1 MKKATLLF
9 LFLYQILFSQ
19 TIDWNLYKETMALQV
34 NAKTLIT
41 GEKLRYSLYCL
52 QQNNQASEL
61 SKVAYVKCI
70 DTSGKEI
77 FVHKHYLD
85 KGTASGYFFI
95 PTELKTGTYYLLTY
109 TQWMLSASPL
119 NFTSNELL
127 IINPYQENQNEKIRF
142 DTSTVPSSTSP
153 EIELKNY
160 SKREAITFSDFITNE
175 NGNFT
180 ISVRKKDAINVPFG
194 SLFSFPNPTS
204 NSNPITLLPEAKGEL
219 ISGKIQRLDSL
230 LPLENIGIALLD
242 KGNKD
247 FIQVTS
253 TNNKGHFHFILAR
266 PLHSSKLFLEII
278 SENENYTLELD
289 SKLQPEI
296 LAIKQTPT
304 IYLETNYTKEIEK
317 RAIASQIENAY
328 YEIKKDSTFQPKAL
342 PSINP
347 NYLEV
352 FPVEKYNRFT
362 SLKEFITEVP
372 NQVYYTEKNDQF
384 KIHFRNTGVQLEL
397 NENPLTLVD
406 GSVIINPNDLLK
418 IEYNKIKSIAI
429 NIQPYYLGNKLYSGL
444 FIIHTTD
451 GSFEESSTKKWNT
464 EYIVPLYKQ
473 QPYVPDYKDKVAL
486 ERIPDYR
493 TQLLWQQ
500 TTSLNQPI
508 SFYTS
513 DVEGTYEISIYGYTN
528 EGQFV
533 EKNSFFKVE

>member
-19 TIDWNLYKETMALQV
+19 TVDWNLYKETMALQV

-70 DTSGKEI
+70 DAYGKEV

-95 PTELKTGTYYLLTY
+95 PTELKTGTYHLLTY

-180 ISVRKKDAINVPFG
+180 ISVRKKNVINIPFG

-253 TNNKGHFHFILAR
+253 TNKKGQFHFILAR

-296 LAIKQTPT
+296 STIKQAPT
-304 IYLETNYTKEIEK
+304 IHLETNYTKEIEK

-328 YEIKKDSTFQPKAL
+328 YEIKKDSTFQPKAI

-429 NIQPYYLGNKLYSGL
+429 NIQPYYLGNKIYSGL
-444 FIIHTTD
+444 FIINTTD
-451 GSFEESSTKKWNT
+451 DSFEESSTKKWNT

>member
-70 DTSGKEI
+70 DASGKEI

-175 NGNFT
+175 KGNFT

-194 SLFSFPNPTS
+194 SLFSFPNPAS

-253 TNNKGHFHFILAR
+253 TNHKGQFHFILAR
-266 PLHSSKLFLEII
+266 PLHSSRPFLEII

-289 SKLQPEI
+289 SKLQPGI

-473 QPYVPDYKDKVAL
+473 QPYVPDYKDKAAL

-528 EGQFV
+528 EGEFV
-533 EKNSFFKVE
+533 EKNGFFKVE